1 MQSSL
6 CQFVIRQ
13 ADLVRT
19 REAEAGYPGDGPTAA
34 QIDALVESFL
44 EIDESSHSIP
54 ISVLSAA
61 FHSSLEIEMSW
72 LFPERDPIGRA
83 LLPVLRQGQ
92 NLIASAIDEKLPGEK
107 ERLDELVNMEVIA
120 NAERRISAIRRNRP
134 NLRLKL
140 ALFMDSFRR

>member
-1 MQSSL
+1 
-6 CQFVIRQ
+6 
-13 ADLVRT
+13 
-19 REAEAGYPGDGPTAA
+19 
-34 QIDALVESFL
+34 
-44 EIDESSHSIP
+44 
-54 ISVLSAA
+54 
-61 FHSSLEIEMSW
+61 MSW

-83 LLPVLRQGQ
+83 LLPVLRQVQ
-92 NLIASAIDEKLPGEK
+92 NLTAAAIDEKLPGEK